1 MDNIDINE
9 KFASKWN
16 DSNVSNIMNK
26 VANRYRANI
35 DVDEIESIKM
45 NTLWKC
51 IEKHDED
58 KSKFTSFLYSQ
69 LSFALKNK
77 VKKKK
82 LEYNCST
89 IEKEDFKAV
98 VSMEYTDIVSGLPDD
113 TRQILNQ
120 RFYQNLT
127 MKEIG
132 KINGY
137 SRETARRR
145 LKNAINLCKN
155 ACETM

>member
-1 MDNIDINE
+1 MDNIEINNQFS
-9 KFASKWN
+9 KKWN

-26 VANRYRANI
+26 VANRYRRNI
-35 DVDEIESIKM
+35 DLDEIESIKM

-51 IEKHDED
+51 IEKHDEE

-69 LSFALKNK
+69 LSYALKNK

-82 LEYNCST
+82 LEYNCSS
-89 IEKEDFKAV
+89 IEKTDYKAEM
-98 VSMEYTDIVSGLPDD
+98 SLEYIDIVSGLPDEAKN
-113 TRQILNQ
+113 IINQ

-145 LKNAINLCKN
+145 LKNAINICKN
-155 ACETM
+155 ACEV

>member
-1 MDNIDINE
+1 MDNIEINNQFS
-9 KFASKWN
+9 KKWN

-26 VANRYRANI
+26 VANRYRRNI
-35 DVDEIESIKM
+35 DLDEIESIKM

-51 IEKHDED
+51 IEKHDEE

-69 LSFALKNK
+69 LSYALKNK

-82 LEYNCST
+82 LEYNCSS
-89 IEKEDFKAV
+89 IEKTDYKAEM
-98 VSMEYTDIVSGLPDD
+98 SLEYIDIVSGLPDEAKN
-113 TRQILNQ
+113 IINQ
-120 RFYQNLT
+120 RFCQNLT

-145 LKNAINLCKN
+145 LKNAINICKS
-155 ACETM
+155 ACEV

>member
-1 MDNIDINE
+1 MDNIEIGE
-9 KFASKWN
+9 QFKVKWN

-26 VANRYRANI
+26 VANRYRRNI
-35 DVDEIESIKM
+35 DLDEIESIKM

-51 IEKHDED
+51 IEKHDES

-77 VKKKK
+77 VKKAKV
-82 LEYNCST
+82 EYNCSN
-89 IEKEDFKAV
+89 IEKEDYKV
-98 VSMEYTDIVSGLPDD
+98 DISLEYIDIVSGLPDD
-113 TRQILNQ
+113 VRKILNQ
-120 RFYQNLT
+120 RFYENLT

-132 KINGY
+132 RINGY

-145 LKNAINLCKN
+145 LKNAVNLCKS
-155 ACETM
+155 ACEA

>member
-1 MDNIDINE
+1 MDNIDINNE
-9 KFASKWN
+9 FTKKWN

-26 VANRYRANI
+26 VANRYRRNV
-35 DVDEIESIKM
+35 DLDEIESIKM

-51 IEKHDED
+51 IEKHDEN

-69 LSFALKNK
+69 LSYALKNK

-82 LEYNCST
+82 VEYNCSS
-89 IEKEDFKAV
+89 IEKNDYKAEI
-98 VSMEYTDIVSGLPDD
+98 SLEYTDIVSGLPDEE
-113 TRQILNQ
+113 RHILNQ
-120 RFYQNLT
+120 RFYENLT

-132 KINGY
+132 RINGY

-145 LKNAINLCKN
+145 LKNAINICKSS
-155 ACETM
+155 CEAL

>member
-1 MDNIDINE
+1 MDNIEINNQFS
-9 KFASKWN
+9 KKWN

-26 VANRYRANI
+26 VANRYRRNI
-35 DVDEIESIKM
+35 DLDEIESIKM

-51 IEKHDED
+51 IEKHDEE

-69 LSFALKNK
+69 LSYALKNK

-82 LEYNCST
+82 LEYNCSS
-89 IEKEDFKAV
+89 IEKTDYKAEI
-98 VSMEYTDIVSGLPDD
+98 SLEYIDIVSGLPDEA
-113 TRQILNQ
+113 RNIINQ

-132 KINGY
+132 RINGY

-145 LKNAINLCKN
+145 LKNAINICKS
-155 ACETM
+155 ACEV

>member
-82 LEYNCST
+82 LEYNCPT

>member
-1 MDNIDINE
+1 MGNIDLN
-9 KFASKWN
+9 KAFSDKWN

-26 VANRYRANI
+26 VSNRYRRNI
-35 DVDEIESIKM
+35 DSDEIESIKM

-51 IEKHDED
+51 IEKHDES

-82 LEYNCST
+82 IEYNCSN
-89 IEKEDFKAV
+89 IEKGDYKTEMFL
-98 VSMEYTDIVSGLPDD
+98 EYTDIVSGLPEDVKE
-113 TRQILNQ
+113 ILRQ
-120 RFYQNLT
+120 RFYENLT

-145 LKNAINLCKN
+145 LKTAINICKN
-155 ACETM
+155 ICES

>member
-77 VKKKK
+77 VKKQK

>member
-1 MDNIDINE
+1 MDNIDIND

-26 VANRYRANI
+26 VANRYRRNI

-51 IEKHDED
+51 IEKHDEN

-82 LEYNCST
+82 LEYNSPS

-98 VSMEYTDIVSGLPDD
+98 VSMEYTDIVSGLPEE
-113 TRQILNQ
+113 TREILNQ

-145 LKNAINLCKN
+145 LKNAINLCKG
-155 ACETM
+155 ACEV

>member
-1 MDNIDINE
+1 MGNIDINE

>member
-1 MDNIDINE
+1 
-9 KFASKWN
+9 
-16 DSNVSNIMNK
+16 MNK
-26 VANRYRANI
+26 VANRYRRNI

-51 IEKHDED
+51 IEKHDEN

-82 LEYNCST
+82 LEYNSPS

-98 VSMEYTDIVSGLPDD
+98 VSMEYTDIVSGLPEE
-113 TRQILNQ
+113 TREILNQ

-145 LKNAINLCKN
+145 LKNAINLCKG
-155 ACETM
+155 ACEV

>member
-1 MDNIDINE
+1 MDNIDISE
-9 KFASKWN
+9 AFTTKWN

-26 VANRYRANI
+26 VANRYRRNI
-35 DVDEIESIKM
+35 DLDEIESIKM

-51 IEKHDED
+51 IEKHDES

-82 LEYNCST
+82 VEYNCST
-89 IEKEDFKAV
+89 IEKNDYKAEIY
-98 VSMEYTDIVSGLPDD
+98 MEYTDITSGLPEDVRHIID
-113 TRQILNQ
+113 Q

-145 LKNAINLCKN
+145 LKNAINICKSS
-155 ACETM
+155 CEV

>member
-1 MDNIDINE
+1 MDNIDINDA
-9 KFASKWN
+9 FTAKWN

-26 VANRYRANI
+26 VANRYRRNI
-35 DVDEIESIKM
+35 DLDEIESIKM

-51 IEKHDED
+51 IEKHDES

-82 LEYNCST
+82 IEFNCST
-89 IEKEDFKAV
+89 IEKNDYKAEIY
-98 VSMEYTDIVSGLPDD
+98 MEYTDIVSGLPEEVKGIID
-113 TRQILNQ
+113 Q

-145 LKNAINLCKN
+145 LKNAINICKN
-155 ACETM
+155 ACES

>member
-1 MDNIDINE
+1 MDNIDIND

-26 VANRYRANI
+26 VANRYRRNI

-82 LEYNCST
+82 LEYNSPS

-98 VSMEYTDIVSGLPDD
+98 VSMEYTDIVSGLPEE
-113 TRQILNQ
+113 TREILNQ

-145 LKNAINLCKN
+145 LKNAINLCKG
-155 ACETM
+155 ACEV

>member
-98 VSMEYTDIVSGLPDD
+98 VSMEYTDILSGLPDD